1 MKHLKCLTPGQMAY
15 IKKNYKKLTAREI
28 AGNLQI
34 ESYKVTM
41 FCSLNDYELKPGR
54 KIPGKIK
61 KVLSSGDTVNL
72 TRLATARVRPM
83 RYY

>member
-1 MKHLKCLTPGQMAY
+1 MKTVKCLTSDQMAY
-15 IKKNYKKLTAREI
+15 IKKNHKKLTAREI
-28 AGNLQI
+28 ANNLQI

-41 FCSLNDYELKPGR
+41 FCSVNDYALKPSR
-54 KIPGKIK
+54 KIPAKIK
-61 KVLSSGDTVNL
+61 KVLPAGNTVNL